1 MSPSATIIAQLREL
15 QALTSARADMLEE
28 SRDQE
33 RTRAEAAEAELREL
47 RKAMVD
53 AVEII
58 DECRELLDDQADV
71 RDSDSG
77 PKPNAAMSICS
88 MIDAWRKS

>member
-1 MSPSATIIAQLREL
+1 MTIDRQTSIALLREE
-15 QALTSARADMLEE
+15 LE
-28 SRDQE
+28 QQ